1 MASPDEHTSSTQKT
15 YNPIFEKLVISTEP
29 DTKER
34 LIGMLAYADY
44 KEDKYQW
51 KEQYRKT
58 HNVQTVPPE
67 AVEHFLLA
75 YHEDKFR
82 KLLSDA
88 EQTLYVFGETYSE
101 DIVAEAYNDAVE
113 SNIVKEVKRYRDGWW
128 ISGFKGALGSFF
140 FAVLVFI
147 ASLIFSLA
155 KPDSNYSRLFQFI
168 VSNKDFVILPVDDCR
183 LSDEDN
189 C

>member
-1 MASPDEHTSSTQKT
+1 MASHDEQSSTKSN
-15 YNPIFEKLVISTEP
+15 YNPIFEKLVISTQP

-58 HNVQTVPPE
+58 HNVQVVPPE

-82 KLLSDA
+82 RLLSDA
-88 EQTLYVFGETYSE
+88 EQTLYVFGERYAES
-101 DIVAEAYNDAVE
+101 IVADAYNEAVE
-113 SNIVKEVKRYRDGWW
+113 ASIVTEV
-128 ISGFKGALGSFF
+128 
-140 FAVLVFI
+140 
-147 ASLIFSLA
+147 
-155 KPDSNYSRLFQFI
+155 
-168 VSNKDFVILPVDDCR
+168 
-183 LSDEDN
+183 
-189 C
+189 